1 MPVLV
6 RPPVPVSAPD
16 RVAST
21 TAPPLT
27 TSTARWAAPKLI
39 GLAKVTLWVAV
50 TSERRSEEPV
60 GTKPP
65 EPQLSTMPAEPR
77 FTTRSALRA

>member
-1 MPVLV
+1 MPV
-6 RPPVPVSAPD
+6 RKPE

-21 TAPPLT
+21 AAAPLA
-27 TSTARWAAPKLI
+27 TSTVRWAAPKLI
-39 GLAKVTLWVAV
+39 GLAKVTLFVAV

-77 FTTRSALRA
+77 LTVRSAPRA